1 MEISVEDTG
10 YGLSEEDVTR
20 IVGEKLYNSQEIGI
34 LDAADR
40 EELLKNKGSGFGLM
54 NCKGII
60 EKYRKTN
67 EVFRVCLFNVESTLG
82 KGSRFY
88 FRLPTGV
95 RKTLMVF
102 LCIFFSIGMSSCNR
116 AVEEAVMQPD
126 EIYAQTAQDSLSLT
140 AENEFEALLNEAS
153 DYANDAYYSNVEGNF
168 EQALEYVDSAM
179 SCLNAHY
186 KRYAQDPQ
194 RYMSLRGE
202 GEPGELSWWNEL
214 FNSDFHVILDIRNEA
229 AVAFLALKQ
238 WDAYSYNNAA
248 YTTMYKLL
256 GEDQSLE
263 EYCRQLERSTNN
275 KMVGVILFIGL
286 IAMLL
291 LGYYILYIRKRLV
304 NRWNLEQVLEINRQ
318 IFAAS

>member
-1 MEISVEDTG
+1 
-10 YGLSEEDVTR
+10 
-20 IVGEKLYNSQEIGI
+20 
-34 LDAADR
+34 
-40 EELLKNKGSGFGLM
+40 
-54 NCKGII
+54 
-60 EKYRKTN
+60 
-67 EVFRVCLFNVESTLG
+67 
-82 KGSRFY
+82 
-88 FRLPTGV
+88 
-95 RKTLMVF
+95 
-102 LCIFFSIGMSSCNR
+102 MSSCNK

-126 EIYAQTAQDSLSLT
+126 EIYAQTAQDSLSLA

-186 KRYAQDPQ
+186 KRYAQEPQ

-202 GEPGELSWWNEL
+202 GEPGELSWWNDL

-318 IFAAS
+318 IFAASLIQVPETEEALQREEDTLESYSSTYR